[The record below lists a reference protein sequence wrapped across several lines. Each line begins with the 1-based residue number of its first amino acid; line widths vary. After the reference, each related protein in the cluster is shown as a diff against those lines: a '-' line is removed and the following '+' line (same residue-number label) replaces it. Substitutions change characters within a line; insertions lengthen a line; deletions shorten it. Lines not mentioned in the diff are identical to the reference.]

1 MFVLWRVNRV
11 NPIMKQNLVA
21 SSQESVASNSPWQ
34 QVRFGKVFVQAP
46 GGKLGH
52 PETEAG
58 RFFFRSGVGCN
69 SLGKKIT

>member
-34 QVRFGKVFVQAP
+34 QVWF
-46 GGKLGH
+46 
-52 PETEAG
+52 G
-58 RFFFRSGVGCN
+58 RFLSKLLDESWARKRDRHGFFGGMGCN

>member
-1 MFVLWRVNRV
+1 MLVLWRVNRV
-11 NPIMKQNLVA
+11 NLVA

-46 GGKLGH
+46 RGKLGH
-52 PETEAG
+52 PETEG

-69 SLGKKIT
+69 SLGKKNHMT